1 MARKKKA
8 KKDYKYRLL
17 SQYRKYPQHEV
28 WLECTLGAK
37 EKIEK
42 MFPMMYE
49 FVLQAPPEMT
59 PNMKVDEANE
69 ESE

>member
-1 MARKKKA
+1 
-8 KKDYKYRLL
+8 
-17 SQYRKYPQHEV
+17 V

-49 FVLQAPPEMT
+49 FVLQAPPVMT